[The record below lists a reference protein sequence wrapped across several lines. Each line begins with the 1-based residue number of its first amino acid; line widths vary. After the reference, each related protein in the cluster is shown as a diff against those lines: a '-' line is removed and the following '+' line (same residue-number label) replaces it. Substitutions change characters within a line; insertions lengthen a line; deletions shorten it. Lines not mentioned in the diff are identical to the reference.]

1 MMADRWQGALVV
13 TALHAVAIGGLIA
26 ATEPGRQAMAST
38 APIMV
43 SFLAAEVTAPPPVA
57 KPQPA
62 PRVAKPAPPPKP
74 KPAPL
79 VATQAAEP
87 LPAAPQPVIEPPK
100 AVEVARPEPVK
111 VPEAAVAPAPV
122 ALAAPA
128 PAPAPIVPPRFDAA
142 YLENPAPAYPA
153 LARRMHEQGKVLL
166 RVFVTERGGA
176 ERVELRA
183 SSGSARLDQA
193 ALETVRHWRFVP
205 ARQGADPVS
214 AWVVV
219 PISFSLEG

>member
-1 MMADRWQGALVV
+1 MRADRWQGALVV
-13 TALHAVAIGGLIA
+13 TALHAVAIGGLVA
-26 ATEPGRQAMAST
+26 ATEPGREAIAST
-38 APIMV
+38 VPIMV
-43 SFLAAEVTAPPPVA
+43 SFLPAELPAPPRIA

-62 PRVAKPAPPPKP
+62 LRIARPAPPPKP

-79 VATQAAEP
+79 VAAHAEEP
-87 LPAAPQPVIEPPK
+87 LPAAPQPVIDTPK
-100 AVEVARPEPVK
+100 PDEVARPESVK
-111 VPEAAVAPAPV
+111 APEAPPAPAAVAMAV
-122 ALAAPA
+122 

-205 ARQGADPVS
+205 ARQGAEPVP